1 MFHPF
6 SGNVEELTDQE
17 LQDKLEDVTRKWY
30 AAHRFGNPNMLTQLE
45 TFVTIYRD
53 ETTRRS
59 IILKAQQENDLDQLI
74 NVD

>member
-30 AAHRFGNPNMLTQLE
+30 AAHRFGNPAMLTQLE

-59 IILKAQQENDLDQLI
+59 LILKAQQENDLDQLI